1 MKKIYLLIVL
11 CCMSIVAQS
20 QTAADYSFTATT
32 GTYTSISSAA
42 GVTSVSSILCDD
54 CTKTSIPIGFT
65 FKFCGTNYT
74 QLSACSN
81 GWISLANSSS
91 TGYQNMSSFIP
102 GAGYLMPFWRDF
114 TGVAGGS
121 VTPSALYLT
130 TGTSPNRVFTFEWK
144 DYRAV
149 SATGIGNFQVKL
161 YETSNIIE
169 FVYGSS
175 TAAVSMAT
183 IGIANSTTD
192 WQTLPNSGASP
203 VPSSST
209 FTSSM
214 TTLPASGQIY
224 RWQAKCWGFSA
235 TATINGTTTSGCAT
249 YGSTLSLSNTPLD
262 EVGLTYQWKTSP
274 TSSGP
279 WTSIT
284 GATTNTYAASVSAS
298 IYYTCQIQCSYS
310 SIMQSI
316 TDLQL
321 VVNDPAPISGPD
333 TACIGT
339 TITLADATPGGAWS
353 SSNTSVAVVSSGGVV
368 AGVSTGPV
376 TITYTT
382 SGCSA
387 IKNIYVN
394 TLPSPGTISG
404 SYYVC
409 AIPTAF
415 TATVTGGVWGVT
427 NTSIAGVSTAG
438 AVFAIAPGLDTVT
451 YAVTNGCGTST
462 ATYPINTTPCLN
474 GIEPVNTIQ
483 GIHTKL
489 YPNPT
494 KGVFTM
500 RISSGFDEPAQI
512 SITNVLGRQIKQL
525 SVNTNSTLEINC
537 GLTSGV
543 YLISVNTSQG
553 TNVSR
558 LVVE

>member
-11 CCMSIVAQS
+11 SCMAFAGNA
-20 QTAADYSFTATT
+20 QTATDYLFTATT
-32 GTYTSISSAA
+32 GTYTSISGAA
-42 GVTSVSSILCDD
+42 GVSSSTITCDD
-54 CTKTSIPIGFT
+54 CTQTSIPIGFT

-81 GWISLANSSS
+81 GFISLANSSS
-91 TGYQNMSSFIP
+91 VTYANTSPNIA
-102 GAGYLMPFWRDF
+102 GAGFLMPFWGELF
-114 TGVAGGS
+114 GS
-121 VTPSALYLT
+121 AHNAYYVT
-130 TGTSPNRVFTFEWK
+130 TGSSPNRIFTFEWNNF
-144 DYRAV
+144 A
-149 SATGIGNFQVKL
+149 SMTGSLNMQVKL
-161 YETSNIIE
+161 YETSNIVE
-169 FVYGSS
+169 FIYGSS
-175 TAAVSMAT
+175 TSTSLAHA
-183 IGIANSTTD
+183 IGIANSTSN
-192 WQTLPNSGASP
+192 WQSLPNSGPSP

-209 FTSSM
+209 FAN
-214 TTLPASGQIY
+214 TLSFPASGQIY
-224 RWQAKCWGFSA
+224 RWQVKCFGFGT
-235 TATINGTTTSGCAT
+235 TATINGTATSGCAT

-321 VVNDPAPISGPD
+321 VVNDPAPITGPD

-394 TLPSPGTISG
+394 TVPSPGTISG

-409 AIPTAF
+409 AIPIAF

-427 NTSIAGVSTAG
+427 NASIAGVSTAG

-451 YAVTNGCGTST
+451 YAVSNGCGTST

-483 GIHTKL
+483 GIHTEL

-500 RISSGFDEPAQI
+500 RVSSGFDEPAQI
-512 SITNVLGRQIKQL
+512 SVTDILGRQIKQL
-525 SVNTNSTLEINC
+525 SVNTNSILEMNC